1 MPQYPF
7 PPPGPGAEEP
17 PGPAPLPGHGNG
29 PQDHAAGPAPRHDS
43 TERDG
48 KPADGDPADPANPEG
63 PDGGWGEVPPGGP
76 EQGLFICLPA
86 ENMELSRFA
95 GEDGCPAMP
104 PGPLLAGV
112 AAAVAGGDGS
122 GLAGVSEDFL
132 FAVIS
137 GGRRMASWGTWLEFS
152 AMRELALRHPA
163 VPRRLRGAGP
173 AAPGTHPDPDPA
185 RVHLLSRCHRPR
197 QKGTYP

>member
-1 MPQYPF
+1 
-7 PPPGPGAEEP
+7 
-17 PGPAPLPGHGNG
+17 
-29 PQDHAAGPAPRHDS
+29 
-43 TERDG
+43 
-48 KPADGDPADPANPEG
+48 
-63 PDGGWGEVPPGGP
+63 
-76 EQGLFICLPA
+76 
-86 ENMELSRFA
+86 MELSRFA
-95 GEDGCPAMP
+95 GEDGHPAMP

-163 VPRRLRGAGP
+163 VPRRPRGAHPDTPGTSPAPGP
-173 AAPGTHPDPDPA
+173 AGTQESAGTQEATGTAEPGA
-185 RVHLLSRCHRPR
+185 KSAEAAAAAVRVKSN
-197 QKGTYP
+197 GTQVSIVS